1 MKTKTLGIFLGLILA
16 LVTLVVPTA
25 GQDTRADSSSPASAS
40 KLNAAYQL
48 DFKLS
53 EIEDGKK
60 INSRSYSMLAQA
72 GGVLSKLRLGA
83 RVPVPTGGF
92 RSDTANA
99 LVNTQYQYMEAGM
112 NIDCRIQEQEGAL
125 ALNVT
130 VDSSSFT
137 HPAQDNPIKQP
148 VMNQLK
154 FDLSTIVG
162 IGRPTVISTADDPS
176 SKRQFQLEVTATKV
190 K

>member
-1 MKTKTLGIFLGLILA
+1 MKTNSFGILGMILA
-16 LVTLVVPTA
+16 LVTLVPPSD
-25 GQDTRADSSSPASAS
+25 GQETHADSSPPASAS
-40 KLNAAYQL
+40 KLNTAYQL
-48 DFKLS
+48 EFKLS

-72 GGVLSKLRLGA
+72 GGVLNKLRLTA
-83 RVPVPTGGF
+83 RVPIPVGGF
-92 RSDTANA
+92 RTDAANA

-112 NIDCRIQEQEGAL
+112 NIDCRVQEQEGAL

-130 VDSSSFT
+130 VDSTSFT

-154 FDLSTIVG
+154 FDLSTVVS
-162 IGRPTVISTADDPS
+162 IGRPTVISTVDDPS
-176 SKRQFQLEVTATKV
+176 SKRQFQLEVAAAKP